1 MTVNEMIYKTL
12 NTKETKTPKYKEV
25 LEALGYEL
33 VTNYNWSYYDYWGIK
48 MKEDNKILNISQG
61 YDKKKRLYK
70 THTPVKAKDIK
81 KVDFVKM
88 LNTDRSTTRWY
99 NLRPKETKVEAYRRI
114 KLNIRTNTS
123 ICEDY
128 KNSIAAMQEKLHKEQ
143 ESLEYWEKQVA
154 RNKEELDKITA
165 GIKK

>member
-70 THTPVKAKDIK
+70 THTPIKTKDMK
-81 KVDFVKM
+81 KVDFVNL
-88 LNTDRSTTRWY
+88 LNTDRSATRWY
-99 NLRPKETKVEAYRRI
+99 NLRPKETKIEAYRRI
-114 KLNIRTNTS
+114 KSDIRTSAS

-128 KNSIAAMQEKLHKEQ
+128 KRGIEITKAKLCKDQ
-143 ESLEYWEKQVA
+143 DSLKYWETKVA
-154 RNKEELDKITA
+154 HSQEELDKITA

>member
-12 NTKETKTPKYKEV
+12 NTKENKTPKYKEV

-48 MKEDNKILNISQG
+48 MKEDNRILNISQG

-70 THTPVKAKDIK
+70 THTPVKSKDIK
-81 KVDFVKM
+81 KVDFVNM
-88 LNTDRSTTRWY
+88 LNTDRSATRWY
-99 NLRPKETKVEAYRRI
+99 NLRTKETKIEAYRRI
-114 KLNIRTNTS
+114 KSDIRTNTS

-128 KNSIAAMQEKLHKEQ
+128 KRVIEITKEKLCKDQ
-143 ESLEYWEKQVA
+143 ESLKYWEDKVA
-154 RNKEELDKITA
+154 RSKEELDKITA

>member
-12 NTKETKTPKYKEV
+12 NTKENKTPKYKEV

-48 MKEDNKILNISQG
+48 MKENDRILNISQG

-70 THTPVKAKDIK
+70 THTPIKAKDIK
-81 KVDFVKM
+81 KVDFVNL
-88 LNTDRSTTRWY
+88 LNTDRSATRWY

-114 KLNIRTNTS
+114 KSNIRTDMA

-128 KNSIAAMQEKLHKEQ
+128 KRGIEITKEKLRKDQ
-143 ESLEYWEKQVA
+143 DSLKHYEEKVV

-165 GIKK
+165 KIKK